1 MILHRGAVGVSSNTK
16 FLADFRLQ
24 TESRKSEGG
33 WKWGTKGSDTGPVGP
48 PLLRVSW
55 IVLISHRKKQ
65 DEKLPGEDL
74 RTKFYERYRELA
86 EGYDKD
92 FMKKYEEDLDTT
104 LIFVCCPHRSGSGT
118 CIDSCHRPVCSPP
131 SLPPSSSRSTPSS
144 SLIQTKIPPLSS
156 V

>member
-1 MILHRGAVGVSSNTK
+1 MTLETVLHRGTVGTSSNAK

-55 IVLISHRKKQ
+55 IVLTSHRKKQ
-65 DEKLPGEDL
+65 DERLPGEDP
-74 RTKFYERYRELA
+74 RTKFYEGYREVA

-104 LIFVCCPHRSGSGT
+104 LIFVCCPHRSGTRVLIRVTGRSVLRRLFRL
-118 CIDSCHRPVCSPP
+118 HRRGQLRAPA
-131 SLPPSSSRSTPSS
+131 
-144 SLIQTKIPPLSS
+144 
-156 V
+156 